1 VTGRNVGWN
10 LLGFG
15 LPLLVAVVCI
25 PPLVE
30 SLGTARFGLLTL
42 IWAVVSYFGVFDLG
56 LGRALTQQVSSALG
70 AGRDDAVPGI
80 ASTGLSAMLLLGL
93 VAGALM
99 WALAPAG
106 VALWAGLP
114 DPAEATAAAR
124 AMAWSLPFIVLTSG
138 LRGVLESRGTFRA
151 INLIRIATGT
161 LTYVLPI
168 AVVRAGMNDLESIAW
183 ALGAM
188 RAAGCAWHAA
198 LVAHE
203 VPGALNPRRLDS
215 AALSGLLRFGGW
227 LTVSNI
233 VSPMMGYLDRFVV
246 ASLLSLEATAWYV
259 TPKEMVTK
267 LLIVPTAIG
276 NVLFPR
282 LSALASSID
291 GREASIRLE
300 NLSMSAVFALLFPV
314 TLVLAVAAPLVLHMW
329 IGEEFAR
336 EGATAMAVVCLGV
349 LLNGLATVP
358 FLSIQA
364 RGRSDVTALA
374 NMLELPL
381 FIGAVYLMTR
391 EWGVTGAATA
401 WTLRVGVDLIAL
413 GWISARLHGHARARR
428 DRMFIAT
435 VVVLAAT
442 AFAFAFFEPKALRVG
457 GAAGAGCAAMA
468 LLGYGHREWIR
479 VALRRGVFRTTARQP
494 RAS

>member
-80 ASTGLSAMLLLGL
+80 ACTGLSAMLLLGI

-99 WALAPAG
+99 WTLAPAG

-114 DPAEATAAAR
+114 DPAEAGAAAR

-227 LTVSNI
+227 LTVSNV

-282 LSALASSID
+282 LSALGSSTD
-291 GREASIRLE
+291 GRDESIRLE
-300 NLSMSAVFALLFPV
+300 DLSTAAVFALLFPV
-314 TLVLAVAAPLVLHMW
+314 TLALALGAPLVLNMW
-329 IGEEFAR
+329 VGEEFAR

-364 RGRSDVTALA
+364 RGRADVTAIA
-374 NMLELPL
+374 NALELPL

-391 EWGVTGAATA
+391 EWGVAGAAAA
-401 WTLRVGVDLIAL
+401 WTLRVGVDLVAL
-413 GWISARLHGHARARR
+413 AWISAKMHGYVRSGR
-428 DRMFIAT
+428 DRIRVVAVVALAGAAFALAFIEP
-435 VVVLAAT
+435 T
-442 AFAFAFFEPKALRVG
+442 AFRVG
-457 GAAGAGCAAMA
+457 ASVCAGCAAMA
-468 LLGYGHREWIR
+468 ILAHAHRDRLHSAWR
-479 VALRRGVFRTTARQP
+479 LAVLRATAR
-494 RAS
+494 